1 MVISWWGALIGLALA
16 IYLILKKLNPV
27 YSLMLGAIIGALLG
41 GASLTGTGASRR
53 SASRGNDGIRGCRN
67 LGPHDRG

>member
-27 YSLMLGAIIGALLG
+27 YSPWGDYWGLARWGQP
-41 GASLTGTGASRR
+41 
-53 SASRGNDGIRGCRN
+53 DWY
-67 LGPHDRG
+67 H

>member
-41 GASLTGTGASRR
+41 GAA
-53 SASRGNDGIRGCRN
+53 
-67 LGPHDRG
+67 

>member
-27 YSLMLGAIIGALLG
+27 YSLMLGARLCPY
-41 GASLTGTGASRR
+41 
-53 SASRGNDGIRGCRN
+53 NWCKF
-67 LGPHDRG
+67 